1 MWSPRTANNG
11 ADLRAATQGRPYVT
25 SIFSQFLSYGGRS
38 ALPRRSRSWEAGK
51 TVHVHVH
58 VNDHVDVNVGV
69 DVGVEVNGSRQANI
83 LSRRAR
89 IHCSRVR
96 EISV

>member
-1 MWSPRTANNG
+1 MWSPRTANTG

-38 ALPRRSRSWEAGK
+38 ALPRRSRSWAAGK

-58 VNDHVDVNVGV
+58 VNDHVKVNIDVNVVV
-69 DVGVEVNGSRQANI
+69 DVDVDVNGSRQANI
-83 LSRRAR
+83 LSMRAR
-89 IHCSRVR
+89 IHCSR
-96 EISV
+96 S